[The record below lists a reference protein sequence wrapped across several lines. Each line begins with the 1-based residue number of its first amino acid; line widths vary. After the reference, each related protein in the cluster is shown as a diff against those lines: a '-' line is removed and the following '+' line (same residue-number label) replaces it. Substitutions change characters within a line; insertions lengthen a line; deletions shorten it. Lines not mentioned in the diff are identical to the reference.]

1 MPIESF
7 SPPGPLSLCLHKP
20 RKSLFNIRATAS
32 IPPPSVSAFSRPYW
46 NIDYGGG
53 GEKLGAE
60 KGLNRKKE
68 FIGSGQTRLCLSKD
82 QVGPISF
89 ENTQR

>member
-68 FIGSGQTRLCLSKD
+68 FIGSGQTWLCLF
-82 QVGPISF
+82 QRPGGPHII
-89 ENTQR
+89 